1 MKNDVVVHQNKLKEK
16 ICNSKLIY
24 KLKKRQNNITNLKTN
39 NPKNILVYMSNNI
52 SNESKEFIKELI
64 NNKYYIII
72 SKNNSIL
79 NLSNKSHIKISS
91 IEKFINKYKE
101 KAEFK
106 VLYIDDNQNIN
117 CDKLNIYRQN
127 GFLIHYNISN
137 TKEIITHIDI
147 INYADIITTTSILI
161 KKIVKKYRKDVLLLD
176 TNIIDTYEKNTL
188 RSLYDN

>member
-1 MKNDVVVHQNKLKEK
+1 MKNDVVVHKNKLKEK

-24 KLKKRQNNITNLKTN
+24 KLTKRQNNNIESKTN
-39 NPKNILVYMSNNI
+39 NPKNILVYMSNDI
-52 SNESKEFIKELI
+52 SNESKELIKDLI
-64 NNKYYIII
+64 NNKYIII
-72 SKNNSIL
+72 SKNDSIL

-91 IEKFINKYKE
+91 TEKFINKYKE

-137 TKEIITHIDI
+137 TEEILTHIDI

-161 KKIVKKYRKDVLLLD
+161 KKIIKKYRKDVLLLD
-176 TNIIDTYEKNTL
+176 TNIINIYEKNTL